1 MTRRPLTFAAAA
13 LAGVALV
20 LPVEL
25 PAQAATPTA
34 LSVAQRLTVK
44 GRAPKTGYDRAKFGT
59 AWTDN
64 NPAPWGHN
72 GCSTREDILRRD
84 LSQLRFKKSGRC
96 TRVVTTGRLTDPYTG
111 KVINFVRGQGTSSK
125 VQIDHVV
132 PLADAWQKG
141 AQQWSTATRLAFAN
155 DPLNLLAVDGPTNQK
170 KGAGDA
176 ATWLPPNKPPRRSR
190 PWSESCRA
198 ARGSSYRPSLVAANR
213 AKPGSSAAS
222 RRHCA
227 RPVRSVPTTPM
238 LPSPPDR

>member
-1 MTRRPLTFAAAA
+1 MTFALAAA
-13 LAGVALV
+13 AGVALL
-20 LPVEL
+20 LPADL
-25 PAQAATPTA
+25 PAQADTPSA

-64 NPAPWGHN
+64 NAAPWGHN

-84 LSQLRFKKSGRC
+84 LTGLHFKKSGRC
-96 TRVVTTGRLTDPYTG
+96 NTVVTSGRLIDPYTG
-111 KVINFVRGQGTSSK
+111 KVIDFVRGRGTSSK

-141 AQQWSTATRLAFAN
+141 AQQWSAATRIAFAN

-176 ATWLPPNKPPRRSR
+176 ATWLPPNKGFR
-190 PWSESCRA
+190 CRYVALQVAVKAKYRAWVTA
-198 ARGSSYRPSLVAANR
+198 AEKSAMVRILQGCNGVRLPTE
-213 AKPGSSAAS
+213 PGG
-222 RRHCA
+222 R
-227 RPVRSVPTTPM
+227 
-238 LPSPPDR
+238 

>member
-1 MTRRPLTFAAAA
+1 MTRRPMTFAVAAA
-13 LAGVALV
+13 AGVALV
-20 LPVEL
+20 LPVDL
-25 PAQAATPTA
+25 PAQAATPSA

-64 NPAPWGHN
+64 NSAPWGHN

-84 LSQLRFKKSGRC
+84 LTQLRFKKSGRC
-96 TRVVTTGRLTDPYTG
+96 SKVVTSGRITDPYTG
-111 KVINFVRGQGTSSK
+111 KVINFVRGRGTSSK

-141 AQQWSTATRLAFAN
+141 AQQWSTATRVAFAN

-176 ATWLPPNKPPRRSR
+176 ATWLPPNKGFR
-190 PWSESCRA
+190 CRYVALQVAVKAKYRAWVTA
-198 ARGSSYRPSLVAANR
+198 AEKSAMIRILQGCRGI
-213 AKPGSSAAS
+213 K
-222 RRHCA
+222 
-227 RPVRSVPTTPM
+227 
-238 LPSPPDR
+238 LPSEPGGR